1 MEKEDGERG
10 WIIERRIESWKKGKT
25 THLRVWVMV
34 WRRRGCGELF
44 SEKKKSEN
52 LTGRAQEERN
62 RVLERIE
69 PRRSFIF
76 MLGACGN
83 NDGIHIYISTTLESF
98 HRFVA
103 RV

>member
-1 MEKEDGERG
+1 MGNCF
-10 WIIERRIESWKKGKT
+10 
-25 THLRVWVMV
+25 L
-34 WRRRGCGELF
+34 
-44 SEKKKSEN
+44 KKKSEN

-83 NDGIHIYISTTLESF
+83 NDGIHIYIYPLLSNPFIDSLL
-98 HRFVA
+98 A
-103 RV
+103 YKNA